1 MPLKP
6 LQSLIA
12 LALLAGAA
20 LPAAGRDAL
29 RCTLLVDADSG
40 RTLLREG
47 QCDRRVTPASTFKV
61 AIALMGYDSGILIDE
76 QTPLLPFRPGY
87 VDWLPEWRTAT
98 DPSAWMKL
106 SVVWYSQQVTS
117 RLGMPRFQSYLDRFD
132 YGNRD
137 AAGNPG
143 KGDGLT
149 ESWLS
154 SSLKISADEQ
164 AVFLR
169 KLVTRTLP
177 VSNRAVDMTSSLLR
191 YPRLRNGW
199 ELYAKTGTG
208 AEPGSLPHGW
218 LVGWTTDGKRTVVFA
233 RLVQDAQR
241 EDGARAGLRVR
252 DAFIKELP
260 ALLER

>member
-1 MPLKP
+1 MKLT
-6 LQSLIA
+6 SLTA
-12 LALLAGAA
+12 LLLLAGAA
-20 LPAAGRDAL
+20 LPAAAQDAI
-29 RCTLLVDADSG
+29 RCTLLVDAVTG
-40 RTLLREG
+40 KTLVREG

-61 AIALMGYDSGILIDE
+61 ALSLMGYDAGILVDE
-76 QTPLLPFRPGY
+76 RTPLLPFREGY

-98 DPSAWMKL
+98 DPAAWMQQ
-106 SVVWYSQQVTS
+106 SVVWYSQQVST
-117 RLGMPRFQSYLDRFD
+117 RLGTERFQSYLDRFD

-137 AAGNPG
+137 ASGNPG
-143 KGDGLT
+143 KQDGLT
-149 ESWLS
+149 QAWLG

-169 KLVTRTLP
+169 KLVSRTLP
-177 VSNRAVDMTSSLLR
+177 VSGKAVDMTTKVMR

-199 ELYAKTGTG
+199 ELYAKTGSG

-218 LVGWTTDGKRTVVFA
+218 LVGWTSDGKRTVVFA

-241 EDGARAGLRVR
+241 ENVRAGLRVR

-260 ALLER
+260 ELLERP